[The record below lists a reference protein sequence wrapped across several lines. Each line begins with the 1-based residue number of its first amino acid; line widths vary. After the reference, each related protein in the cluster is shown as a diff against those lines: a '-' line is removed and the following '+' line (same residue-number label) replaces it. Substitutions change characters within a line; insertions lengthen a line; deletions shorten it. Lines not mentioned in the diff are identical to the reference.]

1 MKTERYLR
9 ALARHHELPLGLAS
23 YLTVALQEFKYKK
36 GTLVNAQEL
45 NDLYIPCIDSG
56 LAMLCSK
63 TIAGQEVGVHEFYAK
78 GDFLPALPPADPA
91 LVQQA
96 KLLFL
101 EDTTLLALEEKHY
114 TFLPKVLITISL
126 IYRKIST
133 GSLSRQ
139 INKEA
144 VLQIKAGEK
153 RLEAFWHCRPELR
166 GRIEEK
172 YLDRYLR
179 LNDGD

>member
-1 MKTERYLR
+1 MKTERYLE
-9 ALARHHELPLGLAS
+9 AIARHHQLPLGLAS
-23 YLTVALQEFKYKK
+23 YLTVALREFKYKK
-36 GTLVNAQEL
+36 GTLVDEQEL

-56 LAMLCSK
+56 LAMLCSRSI
-63 TIAGQEVGVHEFYAK
+63 TGQEISVLEFYAK
-78 GDFLPALPPADPA
+78 GDFLPALPTADPA
-91 LVQQA
+91 LDQAA

-114 TFLPKVLITISL
+114 TFLPKVFITISL

-144 VLQIKAGEK
+144 MLQIKAGEK

-166 GRIEEK
+166 DRIEEE
-172 YLDRYLR
+172 YLKRYLK
-179 LNDGD
+179 LNDED